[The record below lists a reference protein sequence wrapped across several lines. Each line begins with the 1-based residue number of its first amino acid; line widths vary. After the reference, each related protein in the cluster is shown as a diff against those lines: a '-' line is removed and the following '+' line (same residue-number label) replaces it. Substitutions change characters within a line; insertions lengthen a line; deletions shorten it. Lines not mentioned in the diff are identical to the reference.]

1 VSVPAVRVLRIAAA
15 RLRIELEVSGSG
27 PARLI
32 TGRLVPARSARIEIR
47 HVDHITTVAADPRGR
62 FTAADVPAGS
72 MSLRC
77 HIDAPDQPR
86 VLATPWLPI

>member
-1 VSVPAVRVLRIAAA
+1 MPSLRVLSFAGG
-15 RLRIELEVSGSG
+15 RLCVELEVSGSG
-27 PARLI
+27 PARVV
-32 TGRLVPARSARIEIR
+32 TGRLVPARSARIEIC
-47 HVDHITTVAADPRGR
+47 HVDHVTTVAADRRGR

-77 HIDAPDQPR
+77 HLDAPGHPR